1 MEVEPAEAVEEGK
14 GAPVKEDLKR
24 LRKELGDE
32 ARDDKKD
39 REKRPKQKEKP
50 LPEGKTGDEK
60 EAKRKLSA
68 DKKGSR
74 ASVNWFGQRKPARSA
89 TTDSEKT
96 LESTDSREG
105 RRRKKKRIK
114 KKKTKRKGD
123 EDDRGPYGV
132 GRKEKFVES
141 PGDKS
146 DDSLSEGQVF
156 RAAPSDKSR
165 QLQLQEYAEEHPG
178 RLASRLLRKMR
189 TLLAREEGAM
199 KDEGGQSLTPS
210 TATSYFLTVM
220 VPTYQDKMNLRMK
233 REMKTVARAL
243 DQVAAG
249 LGPQA
254 ADTLAQR
261 LKALELQVSDQ
272 SWSRAQHLE
281 LLPPEGAALVDKDE
295 AYMAT
300 KEQAVDVKMR
310 TAISGGNPK
319 GKGKEEGPKGKG
331 KKGKG
336 GHVKGW
342 GGAQDTE
349 KAPPA

>member
-1 MEVEPAEAVEEGK
+1 MILGHM
-14 GAPVKEDLKR
+14 
-24 LRKELGDE
+24 ELG
-32 ARDDKKD
+32 AR
-39 REKRPKQKEKP
+39 RSSWNRPVTSPMTAWVK
-50 LPEGKTGDEK
+50 GK
-60 EAKRKLSA
+60 
-68 DKKGSR
+68 
-74 ASVNWFGQRKPARSA
+74 F
-89 TTDSEKT
+89 
-96 LESTDSREG
+96 
-105 RRRKKKRIK
+105 
-114 KKKTKRKGD
+114 
-123 EDDRGPYGV
+123 
-132 GRKEKFVES
+132 
-141 PGDKS
+141 
-146 DDSLSEGQVF
+146 F

-272 SWSRAQHLE
+272 SWGRAQHLE

-295 AYMAT
+295 TYMAT

-349 KAPPA
+349 KAPPAWDWSPVFEWSTWWKGHASKLKWSWKVEGPVADRHPQKAYWLRTSKMKISLRGRRWLIVGLKNWKFVKV